1 MKDWGSLGHI
11 YSSWASWAFNKY
23 TIAKHEHYETLIKV
37 SLMLSLVG
45 RPGFL
50 EPPSEWSLF
59 NGVPILLLGC
69 PFIWKKVGRG
79 APNRWIALE
88 HRNHL
93 GCFMTMSRLCAWDDF
108 KKEHWASPFE

>member
-1 MKDWGSLGHI
+1 MKDWVSLGHI

-23 TIAKHEHYETLIKV
+23 TKAKHEQYENLIKA
-37 SLMLSLVG
+37 SLILSLVG

-69 PFIWKKVGRG
+69 PFIWKKVGGGLRIDG
-79 APNRWIALE
+79 SHWDTVTV
-88 HRNHL
+88 L
-93 GCFMTMSRLCAWDDF
+93 GVS
-108 KKEHWASPFE
+108 